1 MPGAGLGLAIV
12 GSVAEANGGTLH
24 VQTGPGGSTF
34 ISGLCRPH
42 REVPANAQQARTT
55 RTSAGRTV
63 DDMVVLALIAL
74 VIVLVLAFSLI
85 GIALWALISVGIVG
99 IVIGG
104 LARLILPGQQNIGL
118 LGTVLLGWIG
128 SVIGGFVGYRILD
141 TGRLLTIL
149 LEIGIAA
156 GLIFLY
162 SQSQRNRLPG
172 QTRSASRL

>member
-1 MPGAGLGLAIV
+1 MI
-12 GSVAEANGGTLH
+12 
-24 VQTGPGGSTF
+24 
-34 ISGLCRPH
+34 
-42 REVPANAQQARTT
+42 
-55 RTSAGRTV
+55 
-63 DDMVVLALIAL
+63 VLALIA
-74 VIVLVLAFSLI
+74 VLVVLALVFSLL

-104 LARLILPGQQNIGL
+104 LARLILPGQQNIGV
-118 LGTVLLGWIG
+118 LGTILLGWIG

-156 GLIFLY
+156 ALIFAY

-172 QTRSASRL
+172 QTRSGTRL